1 MAFCI
6 KVKGEN
12 GTIKI
17 FPNDTLLVT
26 CVSVAYPN
34 DSSIVQSSCISNS
47 TLGDESLSYS
57 DSVSTLTLIINAINN
72 LYTRENLFV
81 AMVAL
86 AIALIGFFGF
96 RSFKSAREDLDNTAN
111 RQNEQIKDCKNIVDN
126 TTKKINEET
135 LKLKRKNEEIEKVQ
149 LLNNQYMKSIN
160 EWMFLTARSVAEAAG
175 CDTDTGQNLL
185 AQSHVN
191 YYLMKLF
198 LTNDQQEIDA
208 CINYIKTQADEEVIE
223 HLQFIVD
230 NDINEYKKQKAAE
243 AIGYIHGRITS
254 A

>member
-1 MAFCI
+1 MKTRYLFSLLVLMALCI
-6 KVKGEN
+6 NVEGKN
-12 GTIKI
+12 GTIKV

-26 CVSVAYPN
+26 GVSVAYPN
-34 DSSIVQSSCISNS
+34 DSSVVQSSCMSNS

-57 DSVSTLTLIINAINN
+57 DGVSTLTLVINTINN
-72 LYTRENLFV
+72 LYTRENLFI
-81 AMVAL
+81 AMMAL
-86 AIALIGFFGF
+86 VVALIGFFGF
-96 RSFKSAREDLDNTAN
+96 RSFKSARENLDNTSLK
-111 RQNEQIKDCKNIVDN
+111 IK
-126 TTKKINEET
+126 EET
-135 LKLKRKNEEIEKVQ
+135 EKLKRKNEEIEKVQ

-160 EWMFLTARSVAEAAG
+160 EWMLHTVRSVAEVAG
-175 CDTDTGQNLL
+175 GDTDTGKNML

-198 LTNDQQEIDA
+198 LTTNQQEIDA
-208 CINYIKTQADEEVIE
+208 CINYIKTQAEEDVIE

-243 AIGYIHGRITS
+243 AIGYIRGRITN